1 MNEIEI
7 SNKKQVKLEIMKEI
21 KNFLEFNE
29 NKSITYPNLWNK
41 MKAVVRAKFIQH

>member
-7 SNKKQVKLEIMKEI
+7 SKKIGQVRNYERN